1 MALAT
6 TLGMSSCGDDF
17 LLLEPAGTASEN
29 ALLSENGIDMA
40 LTAVYSS
47 LNNMN
52 QTGWM
57 GYAALSNYCFGDV
70 AGADANKGS
79 QSSDQSD
86 FTAIEVYSFSA
97 ANSYIQGKWAGV
109 YEAVKRCN
117 NVIDMV
123 QKAGDKIANPDQ
135 IIAQAND
142 QAAKIVADAQKQ
154 ADSLLAA
161 ARKEAAD
168 NAENVQKELR
178 LHAAQAVEALKS
190 EIATVV
196 TDKIVQDSVKGF
208 TADQKSFNEFM
219 LRIAQEWGKN
229 QQIEIK
235 AQDADALTRYF
246 NANAKALLDKGVK
259 ITQVNGQPA
268 EFSIQP
274 ADGSYKVNFGT
285 DEFMNWFKSMLRPQL
300 AQTLF

>member
-1 MALAT
+1 MNNKIQ
-6 TLGMSSCGDDF
+6 
-17 LLLEPAGTASEN
+17 E
-29 ALLSENGIDMA
+29 
-40 LTAVYSS
+40 LTDIIY
-47 LNNMN
+47 NE
-52 QTGWM
+52 G
-57 GYAALSNYCFGDV
+57 V
-70 AGADANKGS
+70 AKG
-79 QSSDQSD
+79 QAQ
-86 FTAIEVYSFSA
+86 A
-97 ANSYIQGKWAGV
+97 
-109 YEAVKRCN
+109 
-117 NVIDMV
+117 
-123 QKAGDKIANPDQ
+123 DQ

-285 DEFMNWFKSMLRPQL
+285 EEFMNWFKSMLRPQL
-300 AQTLF
+300 VETLF

>member
-1 MALAT
+1 MNNKIQ
-6 TLGMSSCGDDF
+6 
-17 LLLEPAGTASEN
+17 E
-29 ALLSENGIDMA
+29 
-40 LTAVYSS
+40 LTDIIY
-47 LNNMN
+47 NE
-52 QTGWM
+52 G
-57 GYAALSNYCFGDV
+57 V
-70 AGADANKGS
+70 AKG
-79 QSSDQSD
+79 QAQ
-86 FTAIEVYSFSA
+86 A
-97 ANSYIQGKWAGV
+97 
-109 YEAVKRCN
+109 
-117 NVIDMV
+117 
-123 QKAGDKIANPDQ
+123 DQ

-208 TADQKSFNEFM
+208 TADQKAFNEFM

-246 NANAKALLDKGVK
+246 TANAKALLDKGVK

-285 DEFMNWFKSMLRPQL
+285 DEFINWFKSMLRPQL
-300 AQTLF
+300 VETLF

>member
-1 MALAT
+1 MNNKIQ
-6 TLGMSSCGDDF
+6 
-17 LLLEPAGTASEN
+17 E
-29 ALLSENGIDMA
+29 
-40 LTAVYSS
+40 LTDIIY
-47 LNNMN
+47 NE
-52 QTGWM
+52 G
-57 GYAALSNYCFGDV
+57 V
-70 AGADANKGS
+70 AKG
-79 QSSDQSD
+79 QAQ
-86 FTAIEVYSFSA
+86 A
-97 ANSYIQGKWAGV
+97 
-109 YEAVKRCN
+109 
-117 NVIDMV
+117 
-123 QKAGDKIANPDQ
+123 DQ
-135 IIAQAND
+135 ILAQAND

-219 LRIAQEWGKN
+219 LRIAQEWGKK
-229 QQIEIK
+229 QQIEIN

-285 DEFMNWFKSMLRPQL
+285 QEFMNWFKSMLRPQL
-300 AQTLF
+300 VETLF